1 MVISM
6 SCPTAIEEPAMP
18 SIALPVELTKSFWD
32 KKKGAL
38 DGAGLDDTLKALQK
52 KHDAVDWPK
61 LADGWSKAAGKDAAK
76 LKALHEA
83 LDKLYRTKASPLK
96 LEATALASAADKA
109 AKAKDADKPRK
120 DACTLIAK
128 EALAYAKAVG
138 AGLDA
143 LELELG
149 AALKALPKESES
161 DEGEGEDG
169 EPANALL
176 DPDRL
181 LKQLK
186 LCKADPA
193 RQVFFAYLD
202 NNKDDPYLAV
212 HHKTNGRSMTAKIS
226 KDVGIKTGAYG
237 LLSLDGMQLKLVV
250 EKKYGGLVKRI
261 RIPIR
266 KCGFKIGKV
275 MLVSETGE
283 TLDQDDEDTA
293 AVPETAGTSGKP
305 APTPV
310 PGTIKPG
317 ALPFL
322 QQWAKVRGDAVTTLK
337 GVAKEIAD
345 LKDPESA
352 KAVIEISAVVK
363 NLTVEPTSPQQIA
376 ELVRYIDK
384 DDVVLDVSE
393 FASDIRTPLLKVLA
407 QLHKAV
413 QA

>member
-1 MVISM
+1 
-6 SCPTAIEEPAMP
+6 MP
-18 SIALPVELTKSFWD
+18 NIALPAELTKSFWD

-52 KHDAVDWPK
+52 KHEAVDWPK
-61 LADGWSKAAGKDAAK
+61 LADNWSKAAGKDPVK
-76 LKALHEA
+76 LKALYEL
-83 LDKLYRTKASPLK
+83 LDKLYRAKASPLK
-96 LEATALASAADKA
+96 LEATALATAADKA
-109 AKAKDADKPRK
+109 AKAKDAAKPRK

-138 AGLDA
+138 AGLDD
-143 LELELG
+143 LEREYDT
-149 AALKALPKESES
+149 ALKAMPKEEEG
-161 DEGEGEDG
+161 DEGEGED
-169 EPANALL
+169 EPGSALL
-176 DPDRL
+176 DPGRL

-186 LCKADPA
+186 LCKADPS

-202 NNKDDPYLAV
+202 NAKDDPYLAL
-212 HHKTNGRSMTAKIS
+212 HPKTNGRMMMAKLA
-226 KDVGIKTGAYG
+226 KEVGIKTGSYG
-237 LLSLDGMQLKLVV
+237 LLSLEGLQLKLVV

-275 MLVSETGE
+275 LLVDEAGQ
-283 TLDQDDEDTA
+283 TLDQDDEDTSDA
-293 AVPETAGTSGKP
+293 PNA
-305 APTPV
+305 APTGAQGNAPT
-310 PGTIKPG
+310 GTIKPG
-317 ALPFL
+317 ALPLL
-322 QQWAKVRGDAVTTLK
+322 QLWAKVRGDAVATLK
-337 GVAKEIAD
+337 GAAKEIAE

-363 NLTVEPTSPQQIA
+363 NLTVEPTTPQQVA

-413 QA
+413 SA

>member
-1 MVISM
+1 MPI
-6 SCPTAIEEPAMP
+6 IDLPA
-18 SIALPVELTKSFWD
+18 ELTKSFWD

-52 KHDAVDWPK
+52 KHEAVDWPK
-61 LADGWSKAAGKDAAK
+61 LAEGWSKAAGKDPAK

-83 LDKLYRTKASPLK
+83 LDKLYRAKASPLK

-109 AKAKDADKPRK
+109 AKAKDAAKPRR

-143 LELELG
+143 LEQELVT
-149 AALKALPKESES
+149 ALKALPKESES
-161 DEGEGEDG
+161 DEDEGED

-202 NNKDDPYLAV
+202 NNKDDPHLAV
-212 HHKTNGRSMTAKIS
+212 HPRTNGRSMTAKLV
-226 KDVGIKTGAYG
+226 KDVGIKTGAFG
-237 LLSLDGMQLKLVV
+237 LLSLDGMLLKLVV

-275 MLVSETGE
+275 LLVDEAGQ
-283 TLDQDDEDTA
+283 TLDQDDEDSATTPEAAPTA
-293 AVPETAGTSGKP
+293 ATKP
-305 APTPV
+305 AA
-310 PGTIKPG
+310 GD
-317 ALPFL
+317 LL
-322 QQWAKVRGDAVTTLK
+322 QLWAKVRNDAVGILK
-337 GVAKEIAD
+337 GVAKDIAE

-352 KAVIEISAVVK
+352 KAVMEISAVVK
-363 NLTVEPTSPQQIA
+363 NLTAEPRTSQQVA
-376 ELVRYIDK
+376 ELVRYLDK

-407 QLHKAV
+407 QLHKALP
-413 QA
+413 A

>member
-1 MVISM
+1 MPI
-6 SCPTAIEEPAMP
+6 IDLPA
-18 SIALPVELTKSFWD
+18 ELTKSFWD

-52 KHDAVDWPK
+52 KHEAVDWPK
-61 LADGWSKAAGKDAAK
+61 LAEGWTKAAGKDPAK

-83 LDKLYRTKASPLK
+83 LDKLYRAKASPLK

-109 AKAKDADKPRK
+109 AKAKDAAKPRK

-143 LELELG
+143 LEQELVT
-149 AALKALPKESES
+149 ALKALPKESES
-161 DEGEGEDG
+161 DEEEGED

-176 DPDRL
+176 DPNRL

-202 NNKDDPYLAV
+202 NNKDDPHLAV
-212 HHKTNGRSMTAKIS
+212 HPRTNGRSMTAKLS
-226 KDVGIKTGAYG
+226 KEVGIKTGAFG
-237 LLSLDGMQLKLVV
+237 LLSLDGVLLKLVV

-275 MLVSETGE
+275 LLVDEAGQ
-283 TLDQDDEDTA
+283 TLDQDDEDSATTPDA
-293 AVPETAGTSGKP
+293 
-305 APTPV
+305 APTSARTASA
-310 PGTIKPG
+310 PGIKPN

-322 QQWAKVRGDAVTTLK
+322 QLWAKVRGDAVTTLK
-337 GVAKEIAD
+337 GVAKDIAD

-363 NLTVEPTSPQQIA
+363 NLTVEPTTAQQVT
-376 ELVRYIDK
+376 ELIRYIDK

-413 QA
+413 SA

>member
-1 MVISM
+1 MPILDL
-6 SCPTAIEEPAMP
+6 PA
-18 SIALPVELTKSFWD
+18 ELTKSFWD

-52 KHDAVDWPK
+52 KHEAVDWPK
-61 LADGWSKAAGKDAAK
+61 LAEGWPKAAGKDPAK
-76 LKALHEA
+76 LKALYEA
-83 LDKLYRTKASPLK
+83 LDKLYRAKVSPLK
-96 LEATALASAADKA
+96 LEATALAAAADKA
-109 AKAKDADKPRK
+109 AKAKDATKPRK
-120 DACTLIAK
+120 DACTLIVK
-128 EALAYAKAVG
+128 EAQAYAKAIG
-138 AGLDA
+138 GGLDA
-143 LELELG
+143 LDKEF
-149 AALKALPKESES
+149 ATALKALP
-161 DEGEGEDG
+161 DEEEADEDDGEDG
-169 EPANALL
+169 EPSNALIA
-176 DPDRL
+176 PDRL

-186 LCKADPA
+186 LCKNDPA
-193 RQVFFAYLD
+193 RQVYFAYLD

-212 HHKTNGRSMTAKIS
+212 HPRMNGRAMTAKLV
-226 KDVGIKTGAYG
+226 KDVGIKTGSFG
-237 LLSLDGMQLKLVV
+237 LLSIDGQQLKLVV

-261 RIPIR
+261 RIPIK

-275 MLVSETGE
+275 LLVSETGE
-283 TLDQDDEDTA
+283 TLDQDDEDI
-293 AVPETAGTSGKP
+293 AGTPDVPDTGAKAPP
-305 APTPV
+305 A
-310 PGTIKPG
+310 PGTIKPN

-363 NLTVEPTSPQQIA
+363 NLTVEPTTPQQIA
-376 ELVRYIDK
+376 ELVRYLDK

-413 QA
+413 SA

>member
-1 MVISM
+1 
-6 SCPTAIEEPAMP
+6 MP

-52 KHDAVDWPK
+52 KHEAMDWPK
-61 LADGWSKAAGKDAAK
+61 VAEGWPKAAGKDAAK

-83 LDKLYRTKASPLK
+83 LDKLYRAKASPLK
-96 LEATALASAADKA
+96 LEATALAAAADKA
-109 AKAKDADKPRK
+109 AKAKDAPKPRK
-120 DACTLIAK
+120 DACALIVK
-128 EALAYAKAVG
+128 EATAYAKAVA
-138 AGLDA
+138 AGLEA
-143 LELELG
+143 LEREFAL
-149 AALKALPKESES
+149 ALKAMPQEEEA
-161 DEGEGEDG
+161 DEGEGED

-176 DPDRL
+176 APDRL

-202 NNKDDPYLAV
+202 DGKSDPHLAV
-212 HHKTNGRSMTAKIS
+212 HPRTNGRMMMAKLA
-226 KDVGIKTGAYG
+226 KDLGIKTGSFG
-237 LLSLDGMQLKLVV
+237 LLSLDGMLLKLIV

-261 RIPIR
+261 RIPIK

-275 MLVSETGE
+275 LLVDEKGQ

-293 AVPETAGTSGKP
+293 DAPNA
-305 APTPV
+305 APTGAQA
-310 PGTIKPG
+310 GTIKPS

-322 QQWAKVRGDAVTTLK
+322 QQWAKVRGEAVTTLK
-337 GVAKEIAD
+337 GVAKDIAE

-352 KAVIEISAVVK
+352 KAVMEISAVVK
-363 NLTVEPTSPQQIA
+363 NLTAEPTTPQQIA
-376 ELVRYIDK
+376 ELVRYIDQ

-413 QA
+413 SA

>member
-1 MVISM
+1 MPI
-6 SCPTAIEEPAMP
+6 IDLPA
-18 SIALPVELTKSFWD
+18 ELTKSFWD

-52 KHDAVDWPK
+52 KHEAVDWPK
-61 LADGWSKAAGKDAAK
+61 LAEGWSKAAGKDPAK

-83 LDKLYRTKASPLK
+83 LDKLYRAKASPLK

-109 AKAKDADKPRK
+109 AKAKDAAKPRK

-143 LELELG
+143 LEQELVT
-149 AALKALPKESES
+149 ALKALPKESES
-161 DEGEGEDG
+161 DEEEGED

-202 NNKDDPYLAV
+202 NNKDDPHLAV
-212 HHKTNGRSMTAKIS
+212 HPRTNGRSMTAKLV
-226 KDVGIKTGAYG
+226 KDVGIKTGAFG
-237 LLSLDGMQLKLVV
+237 LLSLDGMLLKLVV

-275 MLVSETGE
+275 LLVDEAGQ
-283 TLDQDDEDTA
+283 TLDQDDEDSATTPEAAPTA
-293 AVPETAGTSGKP
+293 ATKP
-305 APTPV
+305 AA
-310 PGTIKPG
+310 GD
-317 ALPFL
+317 LL
-322 QQWAKVRGDAVTTLK
+322 QLWAKVRNDAVGILK
-337 GVAKEIAD
+337 GVAKDIAE

-352 KAVIEISAVVK
+352 KAVMEISAVVK
-363 NLTVEPTSPQQIA
+363 NLTAEPRTSQQVA
-376 ELVRYIDK
+376 ELVRYLDK

-407 QLHKAV
+407 QLHKALP
-413 QA
+413 A

>member
-1 MVISM
+1 M
-6 SCPTAIEEPAMP
+6 PTFDLPA
-18 SIALPVELTKSFWD
+18 ELTKGFWD

-38 DGAGLDDTLKALQK
+38 DGTGLDDTLKALQK
-52 KHDAVDWPK
+52 KHEAVDWPK
-61 LADGWSKAAGKDAAK
+61 LAEGWTKAAGKDAAK
-76 LKALHEA
+76 LKALYEA
-83 LDKLYRTKASPLK
+83 LDKLYRVKASPLK
-96 LEATALASAADKA
+96 LEATALAAAADKA
-109 AKAKDADKPRK
+109 AKAKDAAKPRK
-120 DACTLIAK
+120 DACALIAK
-128 EALAYAKAVG
+128 EAQAYAKAIG
-138 AGLDA
+138 RGLEA
-143 LELELG
+143 LEKEFNI
-149 AALKALPKESES
+149 ALKALPDEEESG
-161 DEGEGEDG
+161 EGEGEDD

-176 DPDRL
+176 DSGRL

-186 LCKADPA
+186 QCKADPE
-193 RQVFFAYLD
+193 RQVHFAYLD
-202 NNKDDPYLAV
+202 NNKEDPYLAV
-212 HHKTNGRSMTAKIS
+212 HPRMNGRAMTAKLV
-226 KDVGIKTGAYG
+226 KDIGIKTGAFGMLSIDG
-237 LLSLDGMQLKLVV
+237 LQLKLVV

-261 RIPIR
+261 RIPIK

-283 TLDQDDEDTA
+283 TLDQDDEDSA
-293 AVPETAGTSGKP
+293 AVPETAGTPGKP
-305 APTPV
+305 APTP
-310 PGTIKPG
+310 GTIKPS

-363 NLTVEPTSPQQIA
+363 NLTVEPTTPQQIA

-413 QA
+413 SA

>member
-1 MVISM
+1 MPI
-6 SCPTAIEEPAMP
+6 IDLPA
-18 SIALPVELTKSFWD
+18 ELTKSFWD

-38 DGAGLDDTLKALQK
+38 DGAGLDDTLKAFQK
-52 KHDAVDWPK
+52 KHEAVDWPK
-61 LADGWSKAAGKDAAK
+61 LAEGWSKAAGKDPSK

-83 LDKLYRTKASPLK
+83 LDKLYRAKASPLK

-109 AKAKDADKPRK
+109 AKAKDAAKPRK

-143 LELELG
+143 LEQELVT
-149 AALKALPKESES
+149 ALKALPKESES
-161 DEGEGEDG
+161 DEEEGED

-202 NNKDDPYLAV
+202 NNKDDPHLAV
-212 HHKTNGRSMTAKIS
+212 HPRTNGRSMTAKLV
-226 KDVGIKTGAYG
+226 KDVGIKTGAFG
-237 LLSLDGMQLKLVV
+237 LLSLDGMLLKLVV

-275 MLVSETGE
+275 LLVDEAGQ
-283 TLDQDDEDTA
+283 TLDQDDEDSATTPEAAPTA
-293 AVPETAGTSGKP
+293 ATKP
-305 APTPV
+305 AA
-310 PGTIKPG
+310 GD
-317 ALPFL
+317 LL
-322 QQWAKVRGDAVTTLK
+322 QLWAKVRNDAVGILK
-337 GVAKEIAD
+337 GVAKDIAE

-352 KAVIEISAVVK
+352 KAVMEISAVVK
-363 NLTVEPTSPQQIA
+363 NLTAEPRTSQQVA
-376 ELVRYIDK
+376 ELVRYLDK

-407 QLHKAV
+407 QLHKALP
-413 QA
+413 A